1 MTASGTD
8 IGFGAKLKW
17 LIVEESGMSLDYE
30 RECDA
35 FEWNIP
41 ADYALPSVL
50 EDHAE
55 SFGDRLAVR
64 YRDADGGEAERT
76 FGEVRDDANRFA
88 AALADLGVGEG
99 DRVMHLFPRHPDA
112 FAVQIGALARGAILV
127 PCSSMLKPNDI
138 AFRANDCQA
147 DTIVVHADLTDMVEP
162 VLDETPSDA
171 SVRDAS
177 DSESSSETPLETV
190 IVLDDEGDA
199 SGTADREG
207 WHAYADLVDGRD
219 PDHEGPDLGASDPMS
234 INYTS
239 GTTGKPKPVLHRHR
253 WLYCFERIN
262 GPYWWG
268 VDRDTDFSDEL
279 LWATT
284 GTGWAKWFWSPVGV
298 ALTTGAPQFL
308 YEGEFDPETFLDLM
322 AEEEVTRLC
331 AVPTQYRL
339 FTQTDLADYDLALTE
354 AVSAGE
360 PLNREPIRA
369 FEDAVGVTPRDG
381 YGQTE
386 TVALV
391 TNYPGIDVK
400 PGSMG
405 KPAPGVGTTI
415 LDVAEETEAE
425 PGETGEIAV
434 PVDSPAIFDGYYEQ
448 PKRDRETFRVRA
460 SEASAGSEGDSSSGA
475 DYYRTGD
482 LARRDEDGY
491 FFFEG
496 RADDIIIS
504 AGYRIGPF
512 EVEDALVDHE
522 AVAEAAAVAS
532 PHEERGNVVKAYVVL
547 ADGYEGSDDLI
558 DDLQSYMKAETAPY
572 KYPRRIEFVDELP
585 KTSSGKIRRIE
596 LREAEQRQFGE

>member
-1 MTASGTD
+1 MA
-8 IGFGAKLKW
+8 
-17 LIVEESGMSLDYE
+17 LDYE

-35 FEWNIP
+35 FEWDVPEDYAIP
-41 ADYALPSVL
+41 AVL
-50 EDHAE
+50 DDHAE
-55 SFGDRLAVR
+55 AFGDRLAVR
-64 YRDADGGEAERT
+64 YRDEDGGEAERT
-76 FGEVRDDANRFA
+76 YGEVRDGAHRFA
-88 AALADLGVGEG
+88 SALADLGVEKG

-112 FAVQIGALARGAILV
+112 FAVQVGALARGALLV
-127 PCSSMLKPNDI
+127 PCSSMLKPKDV
-138 AFRANDCQA
+138 AFRANDCEA
-147 DTIVVHADLTDMVEP
+147 DTVVVHATLTEMVEP
-162 VLDETPSDA
+162 VLD
-171 SVRDAS
+171 
-177 DSESSSETPLETV
+177 ETPLETV
-190 IVLDDEGDA
+190 IVLDAENG
-199 SGTADREG
+199 SGGATDREG
-207 WHAYADLVDGRD
+207 WHAYADLVDGRAA
-219 PDHEGPDLGASDPMS
+219 DHDGPALGASDPMS

-239 GTTGKPKPVLHRHR
+239 GTTGQPKPVLHRHR

-268 VDRDTDFSDEL
+268 VDRDADFSDEL

-322 AEEEVTRLC
+322 AEEGVTRLC
-331 AVPTQYRL
+331 AVPTQYRM
-339 FTQTDLADYDLALTE
+339 FTQADLADYDLALTE

-405 KPAPGVGTTI
+405 RPAPGVGTTV
-415 LDVAEETEAE
+415 LDVDEETEVEA
-425 PGETGEIAV
+425 GETGEIAV

-448 PKRDRETFRVRA
+448 PKRDRETFR
-460 SEASAGSEGDSSSGA
+460 G

-504 AGYRIGPF
+504 SGYRIGPF
-512 EVEDALVDHE
+512 EVEDALVDHD

-547 ADGYEGSDDLI
+547 ADGREGSDELV
-558 DDLQSYMKAETAPY
+558 DDLQRYMKAETAPY
-572 KYPRRIEFVDELP
+572 KYPRRIEFVEELP

-596 LREAEQRQFGE
+596 LRESERERFGQ

>member
-1 MTASGTD
+1 
-8 IGFGAKLKW
+8 
-17 LIVEESGMSLDYE
+17 MSLDYE
-30 RECDA
+30 RECET
-35 FEWNIP
+35 FEWDVP
-41 ADYALPSVL
+41 ADYALPAVL
-50 EDHAE
+50 ERHAD

-112 FAVQIGALARGAILV
+112 FAVQVGALARGALLV
-127 PCSSMLKPNDI
+127 PCSSMLKPNDV
-138 AFRANDCQA
+138 AFRANDCEA
-147 DTIVVHADLTDMVEP
+147 DTVVVHAELTDMVEP
-162 VLDETPSDA
+162 VLDETP
-171 SVRDAS
+171 
-177 DSESSSETPLETV
+177 LETV
-190 IVLDDEGDA
+190 IVLDAGAD
-199 SGTADREG
+199 GTGGVADREG
-207 WHAYADLVDGRD
+207 WHAYADLVEGRD

-322 AEEEVTRLC
+322 AEEAVTRLC
-331 AVPTQYRL
+331 AVPTQYRM
-339 FTQTDLADYDLALTE
+339 FTQADLADYDLALTE

-415 LDVAEETEAE
+415 LDVDEETEVE

-434 PVDSPAIFDGYYEQ
+434 PIDSPAIFDGYYEQ
-448 PKRDRETFRVRA
+448 PERDRETFR
-460 SEASAGSEGDSSSGA
+460 G

-482 LARRDEDGY
+482 LARADEDGY

-504 AGYRIGPF
+504 SGYRIGPF

-532 PHEERGNVVKAYVVL
+532 PHDERGNVVKAYVVL
-547 ADGYEGSDDLI
+547 ADGHEGSDDLVEE
-558 DDLQSYMKAETAPY
+558 LQSYMKAETAPY